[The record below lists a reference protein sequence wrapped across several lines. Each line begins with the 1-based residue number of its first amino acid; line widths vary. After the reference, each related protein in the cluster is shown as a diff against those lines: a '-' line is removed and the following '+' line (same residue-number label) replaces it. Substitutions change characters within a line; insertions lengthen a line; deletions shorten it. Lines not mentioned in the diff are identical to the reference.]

1 MTNTAETILTTD
13 ESLGLGLIKVSG
25 DDTLTFLQGQLSNDI
40 HELNSGTEKQWH
52 YSGYCNQKGRLIA
65 LCQIWRDGEDV
76 FLLMSKDLVQNSVE
90 RLRKYVMRSKVV
102 IEVLESVACRGI
114 LSTEAMQNTD
124 AHLMEKLNVSANAVV
139 SNSEQAVLKINT
151 RYLLIN
157 ITGGVENIYSK
168 KIAKRSSWLAAQI
181 ENGLPNVSLDSSE
194 MFIPQMLNL
203 DLLGGINFKKGC
215 YTGQEIVA
223 RMHYLGKLKQRMFV
237 CDLTEGDAAN
247 LKPGDN
253 IYSDVD
259 LSKSIGT
266 VVSSALNS
274 NKLLAILRLTEL
286 DNTHYA
292 DNNTQ
297 IKVAAKQP
305 YDIPLAADK

>member
-1 MTNTAETILTTD
+1 MSNNTETKSTVNN
-13 ESLGLGLIKVSG
+13 SLDLGLIKVSG
-25 DDTLTFLQGQLSNDI
+25 VDTLTFLQGQLSNDI
-40 HELNSGTEKQWH
+40 HKLNSGAEKQWH

-65 LCQIWRDGEDV
+65 LFQIWRDGDDV
-76 FLLMSKDLVQNSVE
+76 FLLMSKNLVQDTVE

-102 IEVLESVACRGI
+102 IEVLDSVGCHGI
-114 LSTEAMQNTD
+114 LSTEGLENIGANLIET
-124 AHLMEKLNVSANAVV
+124 LSTNLNAVV
-139 SNSEQAVLKINT
+139 NYGKHTILRINT
-151 RYLLIN
+151 RYLLIDK
-157 ITGGVENIYSK
+157 TDGVENNYSK
-168 KIAKRSSWLAAQI
+168 IIAKRADWLAAQI
-181 ENGLPNVSLDSSE
+181 EDGLPNVSLDSSE

-223 RMHYLGKLKQRMFV
+223 RMRYLGKLKQRMFV

-259 LSKSIGT
+259 LGKSIGT
-266 VVSSALNS
+266 IVSSSLNS

-292 DNNTQ
+292 DHNTQ

-305 YDIPLAADK
+305 YDIPLTADK